1 MKRTSLV
8 ISAAVLMGMSIT
20 QANAAEDP
28 IVQAQELRQA
38 PMKLIGNNFGFMV
51 GMLKGDIPWNA
62 AEFAKRGKELSAM
75 GELDLSRGYMPGSYR
90 GHTRASSDIASNMED
105 FRSKMTAFEKD
116 LRGLGSVVSD
126 SDKLKGAVKDL
137 GDNCKS
143 CHKKYKNRE
152 YAG

>member
-1 MKRTSLV
+1 MMRIRHFFMAIALTAASTG
-8 ISAAVLMGMSIT
+8 SAL
-20 QANAAEDP
+20 AAQDP

-51 GMLKGDIPWNA
+51 GMLKGKIPWNA
-62 AEFAKRGKELSAM
+62 TEFSKRGKELSAM
-75 GELDLSRGYMPGSYR
+75 GQLDLSRGYMPGSYQ
-90 GHTRASSDIASNMED
+90 GKTRARTDIVDNRRD
-105 FRSKMTAFEKD
+105 FGKKMNEFEAA
-116 LRGLGSVVSD
+116 LRGLAAVA
-126 SDKLKGAVKDL
+126 DKPDQLKAAVKDL